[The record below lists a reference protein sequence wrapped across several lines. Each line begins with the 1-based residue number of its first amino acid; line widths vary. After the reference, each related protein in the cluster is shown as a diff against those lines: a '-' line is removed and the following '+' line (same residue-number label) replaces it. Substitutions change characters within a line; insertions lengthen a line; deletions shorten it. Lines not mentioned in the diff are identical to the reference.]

1 MGVKYIKTWRII
13 DSMETVT
20 IQKKEYAKLKKQA
33 QESEVDWEMVAK
45 FQRAFED
52 IKHGRITEWKSKDHK
67 A

>member
-1 MGVKYIKTWRII
+1 MGVKYIKTWCII

-45 FQRAFED
+45 FTRAMED
-52 IKHGRITEWKSKDHK
+52 VKHGRITQWTSKK
-67 A
+67 TK